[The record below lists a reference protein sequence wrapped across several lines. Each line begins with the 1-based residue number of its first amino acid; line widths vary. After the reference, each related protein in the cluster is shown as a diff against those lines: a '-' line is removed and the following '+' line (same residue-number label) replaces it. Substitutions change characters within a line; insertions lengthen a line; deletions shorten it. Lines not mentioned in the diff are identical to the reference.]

1 MPRPNDSVRNP
12 ADAEG
17 SATADLLSRFRDGDP
32 DAFQA
37 IFGEYQHRLVH
48 FFYRLCWDADRAE
61 DLTQELFL
69 KLVRGARRYEPRGR
83 LATFIF
89 RVATNLWIDNYRSAK
104 PRGRLYSLDQ
114 AMVQQ
119 DVLPDEQSEQPG
131 DRLLA
136 DEQKEELRKAVSC
149 LTEPHR
155 LVLELAV
162 YQEMPYA
169 EISKVLEIPV
179 GTVKSRMH
187 KCVHALRERLASRDQ
202 ERASFLGL
210 AKRAGGVG

>member
-1 MPRPNDSVRNP
+1 MHRPSHSVRN
-12 ADAEG
+12 ADPEG

-32 DAFQA
+32 GAFQA
-37 IFGEYQHRLVH
+37 IFGEYHQRLVQ
-48 FFYRLCWDADRAE
+48 FFYRLCWDTDRAE

-89 RVATNLWIDNYRSAK
+89 RVATNLWIDHYRSAK

-119 DVLPDEQSEQPG
+119 EVLSDDRTEKPG
-131 DRLLA
+131 DRLLM
-136 DEQKEELRKAVSC
+136 DEQKEELRNAVSC

-169 EISKVLEIPV
+169 EVSKVLGIPV

-187 KCVHALRERLASRDQ
+187 KCVHALRERLAGSD
-202 ERASFLGL
+202 EESASFRRP
-210 AKRAGGVG
+210 AKRAGGAG